1 MNTRSPIH
9 RLREKFQSLT
19 RLTLFG
25 RSLLLVTSEL
35 LVNAVCWIV
44 AGLLFGR
51 HRETQPILSLAL
63 LAWVSVTS
71 LSILEFPVVHYFL
84 TFVKMGRL

>member
-9 RLREKFQSLT
+9 RLREKFQSLP

-71 LSILEFPVVHYFL
+71 LSILEFPSRALFSDL
-84 TFVKMGRL
+84 CKNG

>member
-1 MNTRSPIH
+1 MNTRSPVH
-9 RLREKFQSLT
+9 RLREKFQSLP

-25 RSLLLVTSEL
+25 RSLLLVVFEL

-51 HRETQPILSLAL
+51 HRETRPILSLAL
-63 LAWVSVTS
+63 LAWVSVTPS
-71 LSILEFPVVHYFL
+71 FTLEFPVMIFR
-84 TFVKMGRL
+84 MNG